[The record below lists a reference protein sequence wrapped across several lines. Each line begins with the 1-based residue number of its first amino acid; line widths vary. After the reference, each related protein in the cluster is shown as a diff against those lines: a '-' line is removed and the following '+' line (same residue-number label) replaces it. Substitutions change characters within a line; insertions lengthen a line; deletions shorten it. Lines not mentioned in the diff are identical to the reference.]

1 MVVDKNGA
9 MLVATASV
17 VWGENLVQGGVGPIR
32 PQKRCFLF
40 LKRCLGLFEVVNMSK
55 GQTVFGPKEKERVF
69 VTTRVVN
76 CDVTCPEKMKSART
90 CT

>member
-17 VWGENLVQGGVGPIR
+17 VWGENLVQG
-32 PQKRCFLF
+32 
-40 LKRCLGLFEVVNMSK
+40 GLFEVVNMSK